1 MNPGKHTI
9 NADFFRQLDSF
20 SFMVRKRVSSVYA
33 GSRRSINSGKGIDT
47 VGFREYYPGDE
58 PRSIDWKVYARSE
71 KLYVRQF
78 EEDKSLTAHIL
89 LDASKSMDY
98 PEKNTT
104 KFEYGLMLAMG
115 FAYMVTKDND
125 KFAISTFSQDVD
137 IAEPRRGKKYL
148 FQTLDRLETT
158 KLQGKTDI
166 HECIIRY
173 SRAIHS
179 RSLVIIISD
188 FMDDLDSIRSAIYRF
203 SDHDL
208 ILVQV
213 LDRTEAQ
220 LQVHGH
226 TKFKDLET
234 DADLKTYVG
243 NNFKDNYQRKL
254 MDHMNSIKDTC
265 YHVGAEYYAFTTDV
279 PIFEAFLYTIGRRR

>member
-1 MNPGKHTI
+1 M
-9 NADFFRQLDSF
+9 
-20 SFMVRKRVSSVYA
+20 
-33 GSRRSINSGKGIDT
+33 
-47 VGFREYYPGDE
+47 
-58 PRSIDWKVYARSE
+58 
-71 KLYVRQF
+71 
-78 EEDKSLTAHIL
+78 
-89 LDASKSMDY
+89 
-98 PEKNTT
+98 TT

-226 TKFKDLET
+226 TKFKILRLMQI
-234 DADLKTYVG
+234 LK
-243 NNFKDNYQRKL
+243 R
-254 MDHMNSIKDTC
+254 M
-265 YHVGAEYYAFTTDV
+265 
-279 PIFEAFLYTIGRRR
+279 